1 MNLIKYKNINY
12 VLIKLD
18 IIIIKMIIL
27 LYNNKFNT
35 SIRLIIVN
43 NY

>member
-1 MNLIKYKNINY
+1 MNLIKYKNINF

-27 LYNNKFNT
+27 LYNNKIQYFNK
-35 SIRLIIVN
+35 I
-43 NY
+43 NYC